1 MASPNIG
8 GRFMEFEGVRFPPLP
23 SDSYSPSLDGQVTKW
38 IPHDISQEE
47 LPTCLCLSW
56 AFVLSLYTTSSD
68 VLFGVLDDTQGQ
80 GKGANAL
87 VPCHL
92 NLDSVD
98 TVHAGCAMV
107 NQYWQ
112 ISRHF
117 EQMGLDNLRTSS
129 AEATRLCDFRHVLV
143 MRPMA
148 GLDEP
153 SSSRLSVSLS
163 SQYPLVLI
171 CGLDREGVTVHVHF
185 DSTVLSP
192 EVFESVLHTFS
203 HTLAQV
209 TSTANLDTRWTDIQ
223 TSNPDDLKKSLHWNT
238 QSSTETSRECV
249 HHRIERHATERPLAP
264 AICAWDGDFSYGE
277 LDQSA
282 SYLAHQ
288 LFHAGLTSEGLVF
301 ILSEKSKWTPVAIH
315 AVLKAGGAFSLMDP
329 SQPTHR
335 LATLSDLA
343 CPHLILTSKQQYAKA
358 CFLGPEVMI
367 IEEMSAEP
375 PAKDPEMPRGR
386 ERVRVESHH
395 MLHVGF
401 TSGSTG
407 TPKGVV
413 TDHAA
418 LTSGESV
425 AGLDSSSR
433 VLQSTSYS
441 FSACMWEHL
450 VALTYGACLCIPA
463 EDELQNDIEGAIH
476 RLGVTWAMI
485 TPSVA
490 RVLEP
495 TKVPSIQTMFL
506 VGEAI
511 GRLEVGKWAHQVAL
525 HSMYA
530 QSECGS
536 PIITKRILEPRDLS
550 TVGSPGA
557 AIGWIVDAQ
566 DHNRLMPLGAEGEL
580 VLHGP
585 CLARG
590 YLHNPEQTDAT
601 FITSPAWTRQVGC
614 ASTTRFLKT
623 GDLFSRSPVDGSY
636 QFRGRKGGKVKV
648 RGQRIELA
656 EIEYHLRAQFPEAS
670 HVVAELVRPR
680 DADSQY
686 GMLVAVIPVASA
698 RPNGGNAAAHC
709 QLLPPDTAFLARAR
723 RALDQMSEVLPS
735 YMIPTSFIP
744 VASLPRTASG
754 KMHRRLLIETISQLS
769 RKEILAYM
777 TVSKLYRPPSTER
790 EALLQSVLVKT
801 LSLAAEDV
809 GMDES
814 FLSLGG
820 DSLSARQLV
829 TLARGEGLSLTVI
842 DCLQQ
847 PSLSSLAECAKTSHP
862 EPVDHT
868 PAIQADPFSSLRHDF
883 FHNLPPDL
891 TADMI
896 EDIAP
901 VRETQLFL
909 VQYQILDYLQ
919 IRMTGPLDPVRLRR
933 ACEDLVQS
941 HPILRTIFLPF
952 QTEHVQV
959 ILRAVDVPWRVVSP
973 PAAGHD
979 ADLWA
984 HAVCAED
991 RSTPTPLSGPFLKF
1005 ILLQDAS
1012 LQQHTL
1018 IIRISHAQFDGL
1030 CLDTLLG
1037 DLAQL
1042 YRERSSPLNIQTT
1055 YADFVRKCATLRTPP
1070 ALQFWQTLLADATPT
1085 ALPLTPSTAPQEAAC
1100 IVATQDIPTAL
1111 PPPAGTTWATVV
1123 KAAWAQVLRE
1133 RTHQADV
1140 IFCQMVNCRFVDVP
1154 APERIVGPCLN
1165 PVPVRVRAPPTWT
1178 VRDLLQAVQD
1188 QHVASLEHQTLEWGD
1203 IVAHCT
1209 PWPRDTEIDSIVLHE
1224 NIDAS
1229 PVTTAEGHAVWR
1241 LKAHSVD
1248 NPPERTIYL
1257 YTYPQPDSLYA
1268 VLVLSS
1274 AVGCQA
1280 EAQRLV
1286 RRFGE
1291 VVGLFVH
1298 RPGAM
1303 LSAL

>member
-1 MASPNIG
+1 
-8 GRFMEFEGVRFPPLP
+8 
-23 SDSYSPSLDGQVTKW
+23 
-38 IPHDISQEE
+38 
-47 LPTCLCLSW
+47 
-56 AFVLSLYTTSSD
+56 
-68 VLFGVLDDTQGQ
+68 
-80 GKGANAL
+80 
-87 VPCHL
+87 
-92 NLDSVD
+92 
-98 TVHAGCAMV
+98 
-107 NQYWQ
+107 
-112 ISRHF
+112 
-117 EQMGLDNLRTSS
+117 
-129 AEATRLCDFRHVLV
+129 
-143 MRPMA
+143 MRPTA

-153 SSSRLSVSLS
+153 GSARLSESLS
-163 SQYPLVLI
+163 SRYPLVLI
-171 CGLDREGVTVHVHF
+171 CGLDRAGVTVQVHF
-185 DSTVLSP
+185 DSTVLSL
-192 EVFESVLHTFS
+192 EVFESVLHTLS

-209 TSTANLDTRWTDIQ
+209 TSNLETPWANIQ
-223 TSNPDDLKKSLHWNT
+223 TSSPEDLQKSLDWNK
-238 QSSTETSRECV
+238 QSGTETSGDCV

-288 LFHAGLTSEGLVF
+288 LCLAGLTSEGLVF
-301 ILSEKSKWTPVAIH
+301 ILSEKSKWTPLAIH
-315 AVLKAGGAFSLMDP
+315 AVLKAAGAFSLLDP

-335 LATLSDLA
+335 LVTLCDLA
-343 CPHLILTSKQQYAKA
+343 CPHLILTSQQQYAKA
-358 CFLGPEVMI
+358 CLLGPKVMI
-367 IEEMSAEP
+367 IQEMSAGT
-375 PAKDPEMPRGR
+375 PARDPVIPWLW
-386 ERVRVESHH
+386 ERIRVESHH

-413 TDHAA
+413 TNHAGF
-418 LTSGESV
+418 TSGESV
-425 AGLDSSSR
+425 SGLDSSSR
-433 VLQSTSYS
+433 VLQSTSYN

-450 VALTYGACLCIPA
+450 VALTYGACLCIPS

-511 GRLEVGKWAHQVAL
+511 GRLEVGKWAPHVAL

-536 PIITKRILEPRDLS
+536 PIITKRIFEPQDLS
-550 TVGSPGA
+550 TVGFPGA

-590 YLHNPEQTDAT
+590 YLHNPEQMHAT
-601 FITSPAWTRQVGC
+601 FITSPAWAEQVGC

-656 EIEYHLRAQFPEAS
+656 EVEYHLRAQFPEAS

-698 RPNGGNAAAHC
+698 RPGGGNAAGQC
-709 QLLPPDTAFLARAR
+709 QLLPPDAAFLAHAR
-723 RALDQMSEVLPS
+723 RALDQMSELLPS
-735 YMIPTSFIP
+735 YMIPHSFLP
-744 VASLPRTASG
+744 VARLPRTASG
-754 KMHRRLLIETISQLS
+754 KMHRRLLVETISQLS
-769 RKEILAYM
+769 RKEIVAYM

-790 EALLQSVLVKT
+790 EALLQSLLVKT
-801 LSLAAEDV
+801 LSLDLEEV

-829 TLARGEGLSLTVI
+829 TLARGEGLGLTVI

-868 PAIQADPFSSLRHDF
+868 PATAEDDPFSSLRHDF
-883 FHNLPPDL
+883 FNNLPTHL

-933 ACEDLVQS
+933 ACEGLVQS
-941 HPILRTIFLPF
+941 HSILRTIFLPF
-952 QTEHVQV
+952 HTEHVQV
-959 ILRAVDVPWRVVSP
+959 ILRAVEVPWRAVSP
-973 PAAGHD
+973 PTAGHD

-1005 ILLQDAS
+1005 ILLLDGPR
-1012 LQQHTL
+1012 QQHTL
-1018 IIRISHAQFDGL
+1018 IVRISHAQFDGL

-1037 DLAQL
+1037 DLAEL
-1042 YRERSSPLNIQTT
+1042 YGGQKSSPLTIPTS

-1070 ALQFWQTLLADATPT
+1070 GLQFWRALLAESTPT
-1085 ALPLTPSTAPQEAAC
+1085 ELPLTPSTEHPHQQETC

-1111 PPPAGTTWATVV
+1111 APPAGTTWATVV
-1123 KAAWAQVLRE
+1123 KAAWSQVLRE
-1133 RTHQADV
+1133 RTRQADV
-1140 IFCQMVNCRFVDVP
+1140 TFCQMVNCRFVDVP
-1154 APERIVGPCLN
+1154 SPERIVGPCLN
-1165 PVPVRVRAPPTWT
+1165 PVPVRVRAEPAWT
-1178 VRDLLQAVQD
+1178 VRELLQAVQD

-1203 IVAHCT
+1203 LVAHCT
-1209 PWPRDTEIDSIVLHE
+1209 AWPRDTAIDSIVLHE
-1224 NIDAS
+1224 NINAS
-1229 PVTTAEGHAVWR
+1229 PVRTVDKDAVWR

-1274 AVGCQA
+1274 AVGSQA

-1286 RRFGE
+1286 QRFGE
-1291 VVGLFVH
+1291 VVGLLVH
-1298 RPGAM
+1298 RPGAL

>member
-1 MASPNIG
+1 
-8 GRFMEFEGVRFPPLP
+8 MEFEGVRFPPLP
-23 SDSYSPSLDGQVTKW
+23 SDSYSPSLDGQVTKR
-38 IPHDISQEE
+38 IPHDIPQDE
-47 LPTCLCLSW
+47 LPTRLCLSW
-56 AFVLSLYTTSSD
+56 AFVLSLYTTSPD

-80 GKGANAL
+80 GKGANAI

-92 NLDSVD
+92 DLDSVD
-98 TVHAGCAMV
+98 TVRAGCAMV

-129 AEATRLCDFRHVLV
+129 AEATRLCDFRNVLV
-143 MRPMA
+143 MRPTA

-153 SSSRLSVSLS
+153 GSARVFESLS
-163 SQYPLVLI
+163 SRYPLVLI
-171 CGLDREGVTVHVHF
+171 CGLDCAGVTAQVHF

-192 EVFESVLHTFS
+192 EMFESVLHALS

-209 TSTANLDTRWTDIQ
+209 TSSLDIPWADIQ
-223 TSNPDDLKKSLHWNT
+223 TSNPEDLQKSLHWNK
-238 QSSTETSRECV
+238 QSGTETSRDCV

-288 LFHAGLTSEGLVF
+288 LSHAGLTSEGLVF

-335 LATLSDLA
+335 LVTLCDLA
-343 CPHLILTSKQQYAKA
+343 CPHLILTSQQQYAKA
-358 CFLGPEVMI
+358 RLLGPKVMI
-367 IEEMSAEP
+367 IQEMSAEP
-375 PAKDPEMPRGR
+375 PVKDQVVPRLW
-386 ERVRVESHH
+386 ERIRVESHH

-413 TDHAA
+413 TDHAGF
-418 LTSGESV
+418 TSGESV
-425 AGLDSSSR
+425 SGLDSSSR
-433 VLQSTSYS
+433 VLQSTSYT

-450 VALTYGACLCIPA
+450 VALTYGACLCIPS

-490 RVLEP
+490 RVVEP

-536 PIITKRILEPRDLS
+536 PIMTKRIFEPRDLS

-557 AIGWIVDAQ
+557 AIGWIVDPQ

-590 YLHNPEQTDAT
+590 YLHNPEQMHAT
-601 FITSPAWTRQVGC
+601 FITSPAWTEQVGW

-656 EIEYHLRAQFPEAS
+656 EIEYHLRAQFPEAV

-680 DADSQY
+680 DAVSQY

-698 RPNGGNAAAHC
+698 RSDGGDAAGQC
-709 QLLPPDTAFLARAR
+709 RLLPPDAAFLAHAR
-723 RALDQMSEVLPS
+723 RALDQMSERLPS
-735 YMIPTSFIP
+735 YMIPNSFIP
-744 VASLPRTASG
+744 VARLPRTASG
-754 KMHRRLLIETISQLS
+754 KMHRRLLVEVLSQLS

-777 TVSKLYRPPSTER
+777 TVSKPYRPPSTER
-790 EALLQSVLVKT
+790 EALLQSVVVKT
-801 LSLAAEDV
+801 LSLAPEEV

-829 TLARGEGLSLTVI
+829 TLARGEGLGLTVI

-847 PSLSSLAECAKTSHP
+847 PSLSSLVECAKPSHP
-862 EPVDHT
+862 EPVDQT
-868 PAIQADPFSSLRHDF
+868 PATAEDDPFSSLRYDF
-883 FHNLPPDL
+883 LNNLPTHL

-933 ACEDLVQS
+933 ACEGLVQS
-941 HPILRTIFLPF
+941 HSILRTIFLPF
-952 QTEHVQV
+952 HTEHVQV
-959 ILRAVDVPWRVVSP
+959 VLRTVEAPWRAVSP
-973 PAAGHD
+973 ASAGQD

-1005 ILLQDAS
+1005 ILLPDAC

-1037 DLAQL
+1037 DLAEL
-1042 YRERSSPLNIQTT
+1042 YGGQTRSPLTIPTS
-1055 YADFVRKCATLRTPP
+1055 YADFVRKCATLRTPR
-1070 ALQFWQTLLADATPT
+1070 ALQFWRTLLADSTPT
-1085 ALPLTPSTAPQEAAC
+1085 ELPLTPSTAAPHPPGETC

-1123 KAAWAQVLRE
+1123 KAAWSQVLRE
-1133 RTHQADV
+1133 RTRQPDV
-1140 IFCQMVNCRFVDVP
+1140 TFCQMVNCRFVDVA

-1165 PVPVRVRAPPTWT
+1165 PVPVRVRAQPAWT
-1178 VRDLLQAVQD
+1178 VRELLRAVQD

-1203 IVAHCT
+1203 LVAHCT
-1209 PWPRDTEIDSIVLHE
+1209 AWPRDTAIDSIVLHE
-1224 NIDAS
+1224 NINAS
-1229 PVTTAEGHAVWR
+1229 PVTTVSNDAVWR

-1274 AVGCQA
+1274 AVGSQA

-1286 RRFGE
+1286 QRFAE
-1291 VVGLFVH
+1291 VVGLLVH
-1298 RPGAM
+1298 RPGAL